1 MLIEPVFNT
10 LFGARM
16 TVKVSIAMVSI
27 LREGLSAGVGVK
39 YKRLAD
45 AVEKAIAAG
54 VIEAGCKLPP
64 HRLLADSLGVT
75 IGTISRAYG
84 ELERVGLVVA
94 RVGDGTYVRQRGME
108 RPQDSGFRNVS
119 DEPQASFDMSRNQP
133 IPGQETAFMSQSLL
147 ALAQDSRTLQEL
159 TGYTAE
165 AGLARHRA
173 AGAQWL
179 RHQQFVP
186 SAEQVLCVNGG
197 QHGLLCAL
205 TGLLKAGDT
214 VVTEHL
220 SYPGLIGVARQLGIK
235 LIGAAMDD
243 EGLLPSALDDICRQH
258 RVSALYCTPTIQNPT
273 AAVMSIPRREAIA
286 EVCRQHN
293 LLIIEDEA
301 HAVLDRQRPLPL
313 SYFAPQRSVLIG
325 SLSKAV
331 SAGLR
336 VGYLHAPQAL
346 IGRLSAAIR
355 ATCWMANPLAM
366 EVASQWIENGMAQ
379 RLLDEQISE
388 IGRRKALVSPALDGL
403 NYRTHSHSPHF
414 WVEVP
419 ALWRAS
425 QIAAELKEDNY
436 LVATAESFAVGH
448 AVVPQFIR
456 VSVCNSVGDDGL
468 LLAGFEALNRALTE
482 TV

>member
-1 MLIEPVFNT
+1 
-10 LFGARM
+10 M

-27 LREGLSAGVGVK
+27 LRDELSNGLGVK

-45 AVEKAIAAG
+45 GVAQAIEEG
-54 VIEAGCKLPP
+54 VIEAGGKLPP

-94 RVGDGTYVRQRGME
+94 RVGDGTYVRQRGMD
-108 RPQDSGFRNVS
+108 RQQDKGFRNVS
-119 DEPQASFDMSRNQP
+119 DEPSTCLDMSRNQP
-133 IPGQETAFMSQSLL
+133 MPGQEAEFMRQSLL
-147 ALAQDSRTLQEL
+147 DLANEPGVLQQL
-159 TGYTAE
+159 SGYTAE
-165 AGLARHRA
+165 AGMARHRV
-173 AGAQWL
+173 AGAVWL
-179 RHQQFVP
+179 SHDEFVP
-186 SAEQVLCVNGG
+186 HADQVLCVNGG

-205 TGLLKAGDT
+205 MGLLKAGDT
-214 VVTEHL
+214 LVTEHL
-220 SYPGLIGVARQLGIK
+220 SYPGLISVARQLGIK
-235 LIGAAMDD
+235 LLGAAMDD
-243 EGLLPSALDDICRQH
+243 EGLLPSALEDICCQH

-273 AAVMSIPRREAIA
+273 AAVMSVPRREAIA
-286 EVCRQHN
+286 DICRQHN

-313 SYFAPQRSVLIG
+313 SHFAPERSILIG

-346 IGRLSAAIR
+346 IGRIGSAIR
-355 ATCWMANPLAM
+355 STCWMANPLSM
-366 EVASQWIENGMAQ
+366 EIASLWIESGLAA

-388 IGRRKALVSPALDGL
+388 IGRRKALVSPVLTAL
-403 NYRTHSHSPHF
+403 NYKTHPYSPHF

-419 ALWRAS
+419 ELWRAS
-425 QIAAELKEDNY
+425 QIAAELKENNY
-436 LVATAESFAVGH
+436 LVATAEAFAVGH
-448 AVVPQFIR
+448 AAVPQFIR
-456 VSVCNSVGDDGL
+456 VSVCNAVGDDRL
-468 LLAGFEALNRALTE
+468 LLGGFEALARALTQ

>member
-1 MLIEPVFNT
+1 
-10 LFGARM
+10 M

-27 LREGLSAGVGVK
+27 LRDELAHGVGVK
-39 YKRLAD
+39 YKRLAE
-45 AVEKAIAAG
+45 AVEKAIGEG

-108 RPQDSGFRNVS
+108 RPQDKGFRNVG
-119 DEPQASFDMSRNQP
+119 DEPPACFDMSRNQP
-133 IPGQETAFMSQSLL
+133 IPGQETAFMSETLQ
-147 ALAQDSRTLQEL
+147 ALASDSHRLQQL
-159 TGYTAE
+159 TGYTPE
-165 AGLARHRA
+165 SGLAWHRA
-173 AGAQWL
+173 AGAEWL
-179 RHQQFVP
+179 RNGDFVP
-186 SAEQVLCVNGG
+186 HADQMLCVNGG

-205 TGLLKAGDT
+205 MGLLKAGDT

-220 SYPGLIGVARQLGIK
+220 SYPGLISVARQLGIK
-235 LIGAAMDD
+235 LTGAAMDD
-243 EGLLPSALDDICRQH
+243 EGLLPSALEDICRQH

-273 AAVMSIPRREAIA
+273 AAVMSVSRRQAIA

-293 LLIIEDEA
+293 LLILEDEA

-313 SYFAPQRSVLIG
+313 SYFAPERSVLIG

-336 VGYLHAPQAL
+336 VGYLNAPQAL
-346 IGRLSAAIR
+346 IGRIGSAIR
-355 ATCWMANPLAM
+355 GTCWMANPLAM
-366 EVASQWIENGMAQ
+366 EVASLWVENGMAQ

-388 IGRRKALVSPALDGL
+388 IGRRKALVAGALEGL
-403 NYRTHSHSPHF
+403 SYKTHIHSPHF
-414 WVEVP
+414 WLQVP
-419 ALWRAS
+419 ELWRAS

-436 LVATAESFAVGH
+436 LVATAEAFAVGH
-448 AVVPQFIR
+448 AAVPQFIR
-456 VSVCNSVGDDGL
+456 ASVCNSVGDDGL
-468 LLAGFEALNRALTE
+468 LLGGFEALARALTD
-482 TV
+482 TL

>member
-1 MLIEPVFNT
+1 
-10 LFGARM
+10 M

-27 LREGLSAGVGVK
+27 LRDGLAHGVGVK

-108 RPQDSGFRNVS
+108 RPQDKGFRNVS
-119 DEPQASFDMSRNQP
+119 DEPPACLDMSRNQP
-133 IPGQETAFMSQSLL
+133 IPGQETALMSQTLQ
-147 ALAQDSRTLQEL
+147 ALAGDPRRLQQL

-165 AGLARHRA
+165 GGLPRHRA
-173 AGAQWL
+173 AGAEWL
-179 RHQQFVP
+179 RHGDFVP
-186 SAEQVLCVNGG
+186 HTDQVLCVNGG

-205 TGLLKAGDT
+205 MGLLKAGDT

-220 SYPGLIGVARQLGIK
+220 SYPGLISVARQLGIK
-235 LIGAAMDD
+235 LIGVGMDD
-243 EGLLPSALDDICRQH
+243 EGLLPSALEEVCRQH

-273 AAVMSIPRREAIA
+273 AAVMSVSRRQAIA
-286 EVCRQHN
+286 AVCRQHN
-293 LLIIEDEA
+293 LLILEDDA
-301 HAVLDRQRPLPL
+301 HAVLDRHRPLPL

-346 IGRLSAAIR
+346 IGRISSAIR
-355 ATCWMANPLAM
+355 GTCWMANPLAM
-366 EVASQWIENGMAQ
+366 EVASLWIENGMAE
-379 RLLDEQISE
+379 RLLDEQIGE
-388 IGRRKALVSPALDGL
+388 ICRRKALVAGALEGL
-403 NYRTHSHSPHF
+403 SYKTHAHSPHF
-414 WVEVP
+414 WLQVP
-419 ALWRAS
+419 ELWRAS
-425 QIAAELKEDNY
+425 QIAAELKENNY
-436 LVATAESFAVGH
+436 LVATAEAFAVGH
-448 AVVPQFIR
+448 AAVPQCIR
-456 VSVCNSVGDDGL
+456 VSVCNSVGDDEL
-468 LLAGFEALNRALTE
+468 LLGGFEALARALTE
-482 TV
+482 TA